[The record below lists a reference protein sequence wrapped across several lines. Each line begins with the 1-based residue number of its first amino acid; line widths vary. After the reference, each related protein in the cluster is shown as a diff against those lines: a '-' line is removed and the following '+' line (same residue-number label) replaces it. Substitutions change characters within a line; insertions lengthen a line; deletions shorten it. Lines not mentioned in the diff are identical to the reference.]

1 MRFKTR
7 DKTAAKRAWP
17 RPLVGFSVGSPVG
30 SLVGLVARLSVG
42 LSFGLS
48 FGLAMSCG
56 VSNASGQS
64 YSEFV
69 DQSLG
74 QGWRTGGAT
83 GSQSSSSYS
92 PSYRGRSV
100 WDGLEPVDP
109 GASDVG
115 HLGLQTRL
123 VPMSLRDDRDFGI
136 LYRAVTADGEP
147 VFARRD
153 GGITALFPRS
163 AYVDTPDGAIP
174 LIPPDT
180 RFIIG
185 EPTAAFAQGLGLG
198 SRAAGRIA
206 DPSGGLR
213 LDGRISDRAVDARF
227 AHRRRSGSD
236 EVAGQSA
243 STPRRGMRALL
254 SAAVANE
261 RRGHRADG

>member
-1 MRFKTR
+1 M
-7 DKTAAKRAWP
+7 
-17 RPLVGFSVGSPVG
+17 
-30 SLVGLVARLSVG
+30 
-42 LSFGLS
+42 SFG
-48 FGLAMSCG
+48 
-56 VSNASGQS
+56 VSHASGQS

-83 GSQSSSSYS
+83 GSPSNSSYS
-92 PSYRGRSV
+92 PSYRMQYRGRSV

-123 VPMSLRDDRDFGI
+123 VSMSLRDDRDFGI

-185 EPTAAFAQGLGLG
+185 EPTTAFAQGLGLG
-198 SRAAGRIA
+198 SQAGRTA

-213 LDGRISDRAVDARF
+213 LDGRISDRAVDDRF
-227 AHRRRSGSD
+227 AHRRRTGSD
-236 EVAGQSA
+236 RADASA

>member
-1 MRFKTR
+1 M
-7 DKTAAKRAWP
+7 AARRAWP
-17 RPLVGFSVGSPVG
+17 RPLVGLSIGLPVGSPVG
-30 SLVGLVARLSVG
+30 LVAGLSVG
-42 LSFGLS
+42 V
-48 FGLAMSCG
+48 AISCG
-56 VSNASGQS
+56 VSHASGQS

-83 GSQSSSSYS
+83 GSPNSSSYS
-92 PSYRGRSV
+92 PSYSMQYRGRSV

-163 AYVDTPDGAIP
+163 AYVDTPEGSIP

-198 SRAAGRIA
+198 SQAARRIA

-213 LDGRISDRAVDARF
+213 LDGRISDRAGDDRF
-227 AHRRRSGSD
+227 VHRRRSGSD
-236 EVAGQSA
+236 QADDSA

-261 RRGHRADG
+261 RRGRRADG